1 MINFC
6 GCCYSDIGF
15 LVSTAAIPQL
25 PPFFLV
31 DPSVCSVFSTVPL
44 RRLTYFHRLD

>member
-15 LVSTAAIPQL
+15 FVSSAAISRL
-25 PPFFLV
+25 PPSFLV
-31 DPSVCSVFSTVPL
+31 DPSVCSFFSTVPL
-44 RRLTYFHRLD
+44 RRLTYFQRLD